1 MKVTMRR
8 PYLLPFT
15 LAAIASCPST
25 ASAASRATGESL
37 SYEITQTTTSKTD
50 LSSLPANIRARAEQ
64 NQIAAN
70 GKTMTTNL
78 TMTVD
83 AIDADGNAHVNAKFT
98 QSMQGVTG
106 SGATIL
112 AGAKEFQ
119 GTMTAEGRFV
129 PTLDPNASPSID
141 SHGRYTAANAPNL
154 NAQQMQ
160 GTFLD
165 FNAFVTGASKR
176 PKFKTGDNWHL
187 SMQDA
192 IGITRQYDFS
202 VVELDSA
209 NASAALI
216 SMKCEFSSDTS
227 SQKIAASG
235 RYDAA
240 SRILT
245 TYHEDSA
252 YSSTANGMASSGV
265 TVMDIKLRK

>member
-1 MKVTMRR
+1 MTNTRTC
-8 PYLLPFT
+8 LLSIA
-15 LAAIASCPST
+15 LVVIASCPCT
-25 ASAASRATGESL
+25 AMAAVRTTGEMI
-37 SYEITQTTTSKTD
+37 SYEIKQTTTTKTD
-50 LSSLPANIRARAEQ
+50 LSSLPASIRARAEQ
-64 NQIAAN
+64 NQAAAN
-70 GKTMTTNL
+70 GKTATTNL
-78 TMTVD
+78 TLTVD
-83 AIDADGNAHVNAKFT
+83 SIDSDGNAHVNAKFT
-98 QSMQGVTG
+98 QSMEGVTG
-106 SGATIL
+106 NGASVL

-119 GTMTAEGRFV
+119 GTFTAEGRFI

-141 SHGRYTAANAPNL
+141 SHGRYTSANAPTI
-154 NAQQMQ
+154 NAQQML
-160 GTFLD
+160 GTFTD

-227 SQKIAASG
+227 SQKITATG
-235 RYDAA
+235 HYDAA

-245 TYHEDSA
+245 TYHEDNA
-252 YSSTANGMASSGV
+252 YSSTANGMATSGV